1 MSLMSNYTHLN
12 NVVVQ
17 GYVESSTQGKLI
29 GSFETM
35 PAATDM
41 NKGQVVLYMG
51 TTTSTYTKGKYYV
64 STGTAWVLSD
74 SSPASISVDSSL
86 STTSTNPVQNKVITN
101 ALAGKVDTVPGKA
114 LSTNDYTTAEK
125 TKVSNLPDNATTTFA
140 TKTELTDAVT
150 SVYKYKGS
158 VATYSALPGGAA
170 VGDVYN
176 VEAAYDNVPAGTN
189 WAWNGSAW
197 DALGG
202 TVTGFVP
209 NTRTVNGKALSAD
222 ITLSASDVGALAVSG
237 TAVKATADASGN
249 NIVNTYAT
257 KDEVSAKQDKL
268 VVDTNLDS
276 FPTSGSTN
284 PITSGGAF
292 SAINTKVP
300 ASGTY
305 DADAATITFKAASGA
320 QLFQVTGIE
329 GGGVQFTLEVD
340 YTGASDLS
348 GITVTATPISGATV
362 TVQGTTNT
370 SGKAYLTVKQNATY
384 TISSSKSGYK
394 FTSTPSVTCTDLTTV
409 VAIECFK
416 KPTVTVTVTD
426 SSSAGLQSGR
436 TIKMVGSG
444 DTQTATTN
452 SSGVCTFVAENTGSY
467 TFSMTDVPTGASVAD
482 VSKTLNANTETA
494 VAMVISFGYGF
505 AAVDIS
511 LSDSNPA
518 TRCSYPQTITVNGVT
533 VNNSCYGFTPASGAS
548 GSFAMNS
555 WATHKILEGIQP
567 VSKNGSTWKVLDTNA
582 ANWAANGSSEDY
594 FTEFPFQWLSITKDS
609 SKIRI
614 IFSDKDAQP
623 DSTFQCYAHA
633 KGCDSY
639 SNAQIE
645 SAVSSASRD
654 AIMASNNNSYFANTF
669 HIGCFG
675 ASGGASGAAIYSK
688 KATTYAT
695 SINYVYFWQGA
706 NARGDDYDCMSA
718 QQWTYVQALFLLLY
732 RSTDSQTAHSY
743 GLANGS
749 KDTGNA
755 ALSTTAYGMAGSA
768 SSARNAF
775 FWIHDAW
782 GNIYQ
787 FIGGMWNRAGSSSKL
802 YYWLPRQ
809 ANSRA
814 FNNGWTAATTY
825 ATQASLGTDTGLACS
840 NSGGYISTVA
850 GSNTGGFF
858 PTAQGGSATTYWP
871 DRGIVHYDSSSAYF
885 PYVGGLYDDATDA
898 GIFYC
903 IVSIYSTNSSSYYG
917 ARLSYRG
924 GRTLA

>member
-1 MSLMSNYTHLN
+1 MSTLGIMKGTTNAQRNAVVGSSSAVDKLTLTMADGTTQQHTVSDMIPKDAEPTTGSAKFVTSGAVKAALDEKVDKVEGKQLSTEDYTTSEKNKLAGISTGAQVNVIESVQVNGTALTPSGKAVNIDLSNYATKGDVSAIPKFAVT
-12 NVVVQ
+12 VVSNLPTSNISTSTIYLKSNGGSSGNSYDEFIYVNSAWEKIGTTEVDLS
-17 GYVESSTQGKLI
+17 GYV
-29 GSFETM
+29 
-35 PAATDM
+35 P
-41 NKGQVVLYMG
+41 
-51 TTTSTYTKGKYYV
+51 TTR
-64 STGTAWVLSD
+64 
-74 SSPASISVDSSL
+74 
-86 STTSTNPVQNKVITN
+86 KVN
-101 ALAGKVDTVPGKA
+101 NKA
-114 LSTNDYTTAEK
+114 LST
-125 TKVSNLPDNATTTFA
+125 
-140 TKTELTDAVT
+140 
-150 SVYKYKGS
+150 
-158 VATYSALPGGAA
+158 
-170 VGDVYN
+170 
-176 VEAAYDNVPAGTN
+176 
-189 WAWNGSAW
+189 
-197 DALGG
+197 
-202 TVTGFVP
+202 
-209 NTRTVNGKALSAD
+209 D
-222 ITLSASDVGALAVSG
+222 ITL
-237 TAVKATADASGN
+237 TAADL
-249 NIVNTYAT
+249 NISIT
-257 KDEVSAKQDKL
+257 
-268 VVDTNLDS
+268 DS
-276 FPTSGSTN
+276 VTSGSSAL
-284 PITSGGAF
+284 ITSRGVF
-292 SAINTKVP
+292 TAINTGVP

-305 DADAATITFKAASGA
+305 DADTSTITFKAASGT
-320 QLFQVTGIE
+320 QLFQITGIE

-348 GITVTATPISGATV
+348 GITVTATPTSGATA

-384 TISSSKSGYK
+384 TITSSKSGYK

-409 VAIECFK
+409 AAIECSK
-416 KPTVTVTVTD
+416 KPAVTVTVTD

-482 VSKTLNANTETA
+482 VTKTLNADTETA

-518 TRCSYPQTITVNGVT
+518 TRCSYPQTITVNGAT

-582 ANWAANGSSEDY
+582 ANWAVNGSAEDY

-609 SKIRI
+609 SKIRV
-614 IFSDKDAQP
+614 IFSDKDLQP

-695 SINYVYFWQGA
+695 SIAYTYFWQGA

-718 QQWTYVQALFLLLY
+718 QQWTYIQALFLLLY
-732 RSTDSQTAHSY
+732 RSTDSQTAHSR
-743 GLANGS
+743 GLADASGT
-749 KDTGNA
+749 DTGNA

-787 FIGGMWNRAGSSSKL
+787 FIGGMWNRAGSLSKL

-814 FNNGWTAATTY
+814 FNNGWTAASTY
-825 ATQASLGTDTGLACS
+825 ATQASLGTDTGLSCS
-840 NSGGYISTVA
+840 DSRGYISTVA
-850 GSNTGGFF
+850 GTNKGGFF

-871 DRGIVHYDSSSAYF
+871 DRGRVDYYSSVAYF
-885 PYVGGLYDDATDA
+885 PYVGGAYGDA
-898 GIFYC
+898 GYAGMFCCRVDIN
-903 IVSIYSTNSSSYYG
+903 STYSDSRYG

-924 GRTLA
+924 GRALA

>member
-1 MSLMSNYTHLN
+1 
-12 NVVVQ
+12 
-17 GYVESSTQGKLI
+17 
-29 GSFETM
+29 
-35 PAATDM
+35 
-41 NKGQVVLYMG
+41 MG
-51 TTTSTYTKGKYYV
+51 
-64 STGTAWVLSD
+64 
-74 SSPASISVDSSL
+74 
-86 STTSTNPVQNKVITN
+86 
-101 ALAGKVDTVPGKA
+101 
-114 LSTNDYTTAEK
+114 
-125 TKVSNLPDNATTTFA
+125 
-140 TKTELTDAVT
+140 
-150 SVYKYKGS
+150 
-158 VATYSALPGGAA
+158 PGGF
-170 VGDVYN
+170 
-176 VEAAYDNVPAGTN
+176 P
-189 WAWNGSAW
+189 
-197 DALGG
+197 LG
-202 TVTGFVP
+202 P
-209 NTRTVNGKALSAD
+209 L
-222 ITLSASDVGALAVSG
+222 
-237 TAVKATADASGN
+237 
-249 NIVNTYAT
+249 
-257 KDEVSAKQDKL
+257 
-268 VVDTNLDS
+268 NL
-276 FPTSGSTN
+276 F
-284 PITSGGAF
+284 F
-292 SAINTKVP
+292 CAINTKVP

-305 DADAATITFKAASGA
+305 DADNAKITFKAASGD
-320 QLFQVTGIE
+320 QLFEVTGIE

-348 GITVTATPISGATV
+348 GISVTATPTSGATA
-362 TVQGTTNT
+362 TVQGTTNA

-384 TISSSKSGYK
+384 TITSSKSGYK

-409 VAIECFK
+409 ATITCFK
-416 KPTVTVTVTD
+416 QPTVTLTVTD

-436 TIKMVGSG
+436 TVKMVGSG

-452 SSGVCTFVAENTGSY
+452 SSGVATFVAENTGSY
-467 TFSMTDVPTGASVAD
+467 TFSMVDIPSGASVAE
-482 VSKTLNANTETA
+482 VTKTLEAGTETA
-494 VAMVISFGYGF
+494 VSLVISFGYGY

-518 TRCSYPQTITVNGVT
+518 TRCSYPQTITVNGTT

-548 GSFAMNS
+548 GNFAMNS
-555 WATHKILEGIQP
+555 WATHKILEGIKP
-567 VSKNGSTWKVLDTNA
+567 VSKNGDTWKDLDTNA
-582 ANWAANGSSEDY
+582 ANWAANASSEDY
-594 FTEFPFQWLSITKDS
+594 FTEFPFQWLSITTDS
-609 SKIRI
+609 NRIRV

-639 SNAQIE
+639 SNSQIE

-688 KATTYAT
+688 KGATYAT
-695 SINYVYFWQGA
+695 NIPYAYFWQGA
-706 NARGDDYDCMSA
+706 NARGTDYDGMSA
-718 QQWTYVQALFLLLY
+718 QQWIYIQALFLLLY

-749 KDTGNA
+749 MDTGNA
-755 ALSTTAYGMAGSA
+755 ALSTTKYGMAGST

-814 FNNGWTAATTY
+814 FNNGWSAASTY

-858 PTAQGGSATTYWP
+858 PTAQSGSATTYWP
-871 DRGIVHYDSSSAYF
+871 DSGSVDYYSSRARFPRVGGYYGDTRSVGVFYCYVGIGSAGSSS
-885 PYVGGLYDDATDA
+885 D
-898 GIFYC
+898 
-903 IVSIYSTNSSSYYG
+903 YG

-924 GRTLA
+924 GRALA

>member
-1 MSLMSNYTHLN
+1 MSNYTHLN

-74 SSPASISVDSSL
+74 SSPASISVDSTL

-114 LSTNDYTTAEK
+114 LSTSDYTPAEK
-125 TKVSNLPDNATTTFA
+125 AKVSNLPDNANSTFA
-140 TKTELTDAVT
+140 TKTELSSAVS

-158 VATYSALPGGAA
+158 VATYSALPGGAT

-197 DALGG
+197 DALAGI
-202 TVTGFVP
+202 
-209 NTRTVNGKALSAD
+209 VNLTPFA
-222 ITLSASDVGALAVSG
+222 
-237 TAVKATADASGN
+237 KATDVA
-249 NIVNTYAT
+249 NTYAT
-257 KDEVSAKQDKL
+257 QSSLSTGLAGKQDKL
-268 VVDTNLDS
+268 TFDSAPTNGS
-276 FPTSGSTN
+276 SNPVTSTGVYATV
-284 PITSGGAF
+284 
-292 SAINTKVP
+292 NTKVP
-300 ASGTY
+300 ASGSY
-305 DADAATITFKAASGA
+305 DADTSTITFKAASGA

-348 GITVTATPISGATV
+348 GISVTATPTSGATA
-362 TVQGTTNT
+362 TVQGTTNA

-384 TISSSKSGYK
+384 TITSSKSGYK
-394 FTSTPSVTCTDLTTV
+394 FTSAPSVTCTDLTTV
-409 VAIECFK
+409 ATITCFK
-416 KPTVTVTVTD
+416 QPTVTLTVTD

-436 TIKMVGSG
+436 TVKMVGSG

-452 SSGVCTFVAENTGSY
+452 SSGVATFVAENTGSY
-467 TFSMTDVPTGASVAD
+467 TFSMVDIPSGASVAE
-482 VSKTLNANTETA
+482 VTKTLEAGIETA
-494 VAMVISFGYGF
+494 VSLVISFGYGY

-518 TRCSYPQTITVNGVT
+518 TRCSYPQTITVNGTT

-548 GSFAMNS
+548 GNFAMNS
-555 WATHKILEGIQP
+555 WANHKILEGIKP
-567 VSKNGSTWKVLDTNA
+567 MSKNGNTWKELDTNA
-582 ANWAANGSSEDY
+582 ANWAANASSEDY

-609 SKIRI
+609 SRIRI

-639 SNAQIE
+639 TNDQIIA
-645 SAVSSASRD
+645 AVPSASRD

-695 SINYVYFWQGA
+695 NIPYAYFWQGA
-706 NARGDDYDCMSA
+706 NARGTDYDGMSD
-718 QQWTYVQALFLLLY
+718 QQWTFIQALFLLLY
-732 RSTDSQTAHSY
+732 RNTNSQTAHSR
-743 GLANGS
+743 GLADASS
-749 KDTGNA
+749 KDTSNA
-755 ALSTTAYGMAGSA
+755 ALTTTAYGMAGSA

-782 GNIYQ
+782 GNIAQ
-787 FIGGMWNRAGSSSKL
+787 FIGGIWNRAGSSSKL

-814 FNNGWTAATTY
+814 FNNGWTAATTN
-825 ATQASLGTDTGLACS
+825 ATQASLGTDTGLSCS

-850 GSNTGGFF
+850 GNNVGGFS

-871 DRGIVHYDSSSAYF
+871 DSGYVYYYSSYASF
-885 PYVGGLYDDATDA
+885 PYVGGTYYNADYA
-898 GIFYC
+898 GLFFCRVYY
-903 IVSIYSTNSSSYYG
+903 YSTTSDSFIG

-924 GRTLA
+924 GRALA